1 MRIWAV
7 SVNTFKETL
16 RNKVLLNILIFAIF
30 LILFSFIV
38 GDWSMGHQVK
48 VIKDIGL
55 SAMSIFG
62 LLIAIFI
69 GIQLVIQEL
78 KEKTIYLIASKPVK
92 RWEIIIGKYVGLSIT
107 LLINIIL
114 MSIALWCIDYFMEG
128 SVDFSLIP
136 AIILIYIEI
145 LLIVAFSLLFSSFTS
160 PTLSAIYTLVVFIL
174 GHLSPFL
181 RDYVEIYP
189 DKGFHWLIE
198 IIYYVVPN
206 FDNLNLKIT
215 VVEGLEMPQ
224 HFLSYGLLYG
234 LLYIS
239 LVLLITCFVFS
250 KKDFK

>member
-7 SVNTFKETL
+7 AINTFKETL

-38 GDWSMGHQVK
+38 GDWSIGHQIK

-78 KEKTIYLIASKPVK
+78 KEKTIYLIASKPIK
-92 RWEIIIGKYVGLSIT
+92 RWEIVIGKYWGLSIT
-107 LLINIIL
+107 LLINIL
-114 MSIALWCIDYFMEG
+114 FMSIALWCISYIMEG
-128 SVDFSLIP
+128 YIDFSLIP

-145 LLIVAFSLLFSSFTS
+145 LLIVAFALLFSSFTS
-160 PTLSAIYTLVVFIL
+160 PTLSAIYTFVIFIV
-174 GHLSPFL
+174 GHISPFL
-181 RDYVEIYP
+181 RDYVVIYP
-189 DKGFHWLIE
+189 DKGFHWLLK
-198 IIYYVVPN
+198 IIYYVLPN
-206 FDNLNLKIT
+206 LENLNLKIA
-215 VVEGLEMPQ
+215 VVEKLGMPP
-224 HFLSYGLLYG
+224 HFLIFGILYG

-239 LVLLITCFVFS
+239 LILIITCFIFNR
-250 KKDFK
+250 KDFK

>member
-7 SVNTFKETL
+7 AVNTYKETR
-16 RNKVLLNILIFAIF
+16 RNKILLNILIFAVF

-78 KEKTIYLIASKPVK
+78 KERTIYLIASKPIK
-92 RWEIIIGKYVGLSIT
+92 RWEIIIGKYLGLSIT
-107 LLINIIL
+107 LFINIIF
-114 MSIALWCIDYFMEG
+114 MSIALWCIGYIMEG
-128 SVDFSLIP
+128 SIDFSLIP
-136 AIILIYIEI
+136 AIILIYVEI
-145 LLIVAFSLLFSSFTS
+145 LLIIAFSLLFSSFTS
-160 PTLSAIYTLVVFIL
+160 PTLSAIYTFIIFIL

-181 RDYVEIYP
+181 RDYVKIYP
-189 DKGFHWLIE
+189 DKGFHWLIK
-198 IIYYVVPN
+198 IIYYIIPN
-206 FDNLNLKIT
+206 FENLNLKLA
-215 VVEGLEMPQ
+215 VVEDVSIPPN
-224 HFLSYGLLYG
+224 FLSYGLLYG
-234 LLYIS
+234 LLYIC
-239 LVLLITCFVFS
+239 LILLITCLIFR

>member
-7 SVNTFKETL
+7 AVNTFKETR
-16 RNKVLLNILIFAIF
+16 RNKILLNILIFAVF

-38 GDWSMGHQVK
+38 GDWSMGHQIK

-78 KEKTIYLIASKPVK
+78 KEKTIYLIASKPIK
-92 RWEIIIGKYVGLSIT
+92 RWEIVIGKYLGLSIT
-107 LLINIIL
+107 LFINIIL
-114 MSIALWCIDYFMEG
+114 MSVALWCIGYIMEG
-128 SVDFSLIP
+128 SFDFSLIP
-136 AIILIYIEI
+136 AIVLIYVEI
-145 LLIVAFSLLFSSFTS
+145 LLIIAFSLLFSSFTS
-160 PTLSAIYTLVVFIL
+160 PTLSAIYTFVIFIL

-181 RDYVEIYP
+181 RDYVKLYP
-189 DKGFHWLIE
+189 DKGFHWLIKT
-198 IIYYVVPN
+198 IYYIIPN
-206 FDNLNLKIT
+206 FENLNLKLA
-215 VVEGLEMPQ
+215 VVEHLSIPP

-239 LVLLITCFVFS
+239 LILLITCLIFN

>member
-7 SVNTFKETL
+7 AVNTFKETR
-16 RNKVLLNILIFAIF
+16 RNKILLNILIFAVF

-78 KEKTIYLIASKPVK
+78 KERTIYLIASKPVK
-92 RWEIIIGKYVGLSIT
+92 RWEIVIGKYLGLSIT
-107 LLINIIL
+107 LFINIIF
-114 MSIALWCIDYFMEG
+114 MSIALWCIGYIMEG
-128 SVDFSLIP
+128 SIDFSLIP
-136 AIILIYIEI
+136 AIILIYVEI
-145 LLIVAFSLLFSSFTS
+145 LLIIAFSLLFSSFTS
-160 PTLSAIYTLVVFIL
+160 PTLSAIYTFIIFIL

-181 RDYVEIYP
+181 RDYVQLYP
-189 DKGFHWLIE
+189 DKGFHWLIN
-198 IIYYVVPN
+198 IIYYLIPN
-206 FDNLNLKIT
+206 FENLNIKLA
-215 VVEGLEMPQ
+215 VVENVTLPPNFFM
-224 HFLSYGLLYG
+224 YGLLYG
-234 LLYIS
+234 LLYVCLI
-239 LVLLITCFVFS
+239 LLITCLIFS

>member
-7 SVNTFKETL
+7 AVNTFKETR
-16 RNKVLLNILIFAIF
+16 RNKILLNILIFAVF

-78 KEKTIYLIASKPVK
+78 KEKTIYLIASKPIK
-92 RWEIIIGKYVGLSIT
+92 RWKIVIGKYLGLSIT
-107 LLINIIL
+107 LLINIIF
-114 MSIALWCIDYFMEG
+114 MSIALWIIGYIMEG

-136 AIILIYIEI
+136 AIILIYVEI
-145 LLIVAFSLLFSSFTS
+145 LLIIAFSLLFSSFTS
-160 PTLSAIYTLVVFIL
+160 PTLSAIYTIVIFIL

-181 RDYVEIYP
+181 GDYVKIYP
-189 DKGFHWLIE
+189 DKGFHWLIK
-198 IIYYVVPN
+198 IIYYIIPN
-206 FDNLNLKIT
+206 FDNLNLKLT
-215 VVEGLEMPQ
+215 VVEGTSIPSNL
-224 HFLSYGLLYG
+224 LIYGVLYG

-239 LVLLITCFVFS
+239 LILLITCLIFS